1 MWCWLDFRKLSSQCI
16 HTKFLTLKHSPR
28 ICGIWSQPSDTTIFG
43 RWQFIWGDKTKPLGK
58 CQQAIILIPRVG
70 EPMWGF
76 SQITEQVYST
86 YMSGNRE
93 ERVQRGPSSPLS
105 PLWDGFMLKLP
116 LYHLVIRRS
125 HFDKQI
131 TVALGPIVT
140 NSEPFQ
146 CLCKFLKCLKIFFPS
161 VHSKRSKWSVSLGKA
176 WRNIYRTWQQ
186 VACSRV
192 FMQLCWT
199 SSREPASLA
208 NRGTWTLWSGLSLKT
223 SKKLK
228 LYYVQ

>member
-1 MWCWLDFRKLSSQCI
+1 MHSYQVPDTKALSQEFVGYGVNQVI
-16 HTKFLTLKHSPR
+16 L
-28 ICGIWSQPSDTTIFG
+28 TIFG

-105 PLWDGFMLKLP
+105 PLWDGFMPKLP

-131 TVALGPIVT
+131 TVAFGDPVT

-146 CLCKFLKCLKIFFPS
+146 CLVSSWNVWRFSFPS
-161 VHSKRSKWSVSLGKA
+161 VHSKRSKWPKAPLGKA
-176 WRNIYRTWQQ
+176 WRNIYRTW
-186 VACSRV
+186 
-192 FMQLCWT
+192 L
-199 SSREPASLA
+199 
-208 NRGTWTLWSGLSLKT
+208 
-223 SKKLK
+223 
-228 LYYVQ
+228 